1 MGREVAWGWSW
12 GGREEG
18 VEQQDGQGEA
28 AEEKDVAA
36 RLLYLLILSW
46 WGWWSLHIV
55 SVV

>member
-36 RLLYLLILSW
+36 QLLYLLILSW